1 MQLTKII
8 SDSMTQVKKVSD
20 AANDSSVALDPSIV
34 ATKE

>member
-8 SDSMTQVKKVSD
+8 SESMTQLKKVSD
-20 AANDSSVALDPSIV
+20 AANDSSVAHDSSIV